1 MKFFTITL
9 LLTGAATIC
18 SLVVHLG
25 PSRGKLSDADRCLGS
40 HARLAWLESSPPP
53 EAGSAPSRAGSGTST
68 PPAPPLSKGQTLAL
82 IHGAAAKYHVPAALV
97 ASVVTAESNF
107 DCAAVSPKGA
117 IGLMQLMPE
126 TAQQFGANPAV
137 PGENIEAGTRYL
149 RWLIERYHNSRNAI
163 RRVIAAYNA
172 GPAVVDRYRGV
183 PPFRETRMYVAR
195 VLRNFTKFSR
205 RGYTPAE
212 MIGER

>member
-9 LLTGAATIC
+9 LLTGAATVC
-18 SLVVHLG
+18 SLVVHPG
-25 PSRGKLSDADRCLGS
+25 SFRGELSDADRCIEN
-40 HARLAWLESSPPP
+40 HAPLTWLR
-53 EAGSAPSRAGSGTST
+53 SAPPSQGYSAPTPPAGYGTS
-68 PPAPPLSKGQTLAL
+68 APPLSKSQTLAL
-82 IHGAAAKYHVPAALV
+82 IHGAAEKYHVPAALV

-107 DCAAVSPKGA
+107 DCTVVSPKGA

-172 GPAVVDRYRGV
+172 GPAMVDRYRGV
-183 PPFRETRMYVAR
+183 PPFRETRTYVAR
-195 VLRNFTKFSR
+195 VLRNLAKFSGHR
-205 RGYTPAE
+205 YTPAE
-212 MIGER
+212 LVDER

>member
-1 MKFFTITL
+1 MKFFTISL
-9 LLTGAATIC
+9 LLTCAATVC
-18 SLVVHLG
+18 SLVVHPG
-25 PSRGKLSDADRCLGS
+25 SFRKKLSDADRCLGN
-40 HARLAWLESSPPP
+40 HPPLAWLESAPPP
-53 EAGSAPSRAGSGTST
+53 EAGSV
-68 PPAPPLSKGQTLAL
+68 PPAGARTATPSPPLSKSQTLAL

-107 DCAAVSPKGA
+107 NCTAVSPRGA

-149 RWLIERYHNSRNAI
+149 RLLIERYHNSRNAI

-172 GPAVVDRYRGV
+172 GPAMVDRYRGV

-195 VLRNFTKFSR
+195 VLRNLTKFS
-205 RGYTPAE
+205 GHQYTPAE
-212 MIGER
+212 MIGEK

>member
-1 MKFFTITL
+1 
-9 LLTGAATIC
+9 
-18 SLVVHLG
+18 
-25 PSRGKLSDADRCLGS
+25 
-40 HARLAWLESSPPP
+40 
-53 EAGSAPSRAGSGTST
+53 
-68 PPAPPLSKGQTLAL
+68 LAL

-107 DCAAVSPKGA
+107 NCGAVSAKGA

-126 TAQQFGANPAV
+126 TAQQFGANPTV

-149 RWLIERYHNSRNAI
+149 RLLIERYHNSRNAI

-172 GPAVVDRYRGV
+172 GPAMVDRYRGV

-195 VLRNFTKFSR
+195 VLRNFTKFSGHR
-205 RGYTPAE
+205 YTPAE
-212 MIGER
+212 MIGEK

>member
-1 MKFFTITL
+1 MKFFAITL
-9 LLTGAATIC
+9 LLACAATVC
-18 SLVVHLG
+18 SLIVHPG
-25 PSRGKLSDADRCLGS
+25 SFRGKLSDADRCIGD
-40 HARLAWLESSPPP
+40 HAPLAWLGSPSQP
-53 EAGSAPSRAGSGTST
+53 AGSVPTPAGSGTLS
-68 PPAPPLSKGQTLAL
+68 PPAPPLSKGKTLAL
-82 IHGAAAKYHVPAALV
+82 IQGAAAKYHVPVALV

-107 DCAAVSPKGA
+107 NCTAVSPKGA

-163 RRVIAAYNA
+163 SRVIAAYNA
-172 GPAVVDRYRGV
+172 GPAMVDRYRGV

-195 VLRNFTKFSR
+195 VLRNFTKFSGR
-205 RGYTPAE
+205 RYTLAE

>member
-1 MKFFTITL
+1 
-9 LLTGAATIC
+9 
-18 SLVVHLG
+18 VVH
-25 PSRGKLSDADRCLGS
+25 PDFFQGKLSDADRLLVN
-40 HARLAWLESSPPP
+40 HPPLAWLPIAPPP
-53 EAGSAPSRAGSGTST
+53 ESHSKRTPTTRSGTAT
-68 PPAPPLSKGQTLAL
+68 PPAAPLSKSQTLAL

-107 DCAAVSPKGA
+107 NCAAVSPKGA

-149 RWLIERYHNSRNAI
+149 RWLIERYHNSRNSV
-163 RRVIAAYNA
+163 RSVIAAYNA
-172 GPAVVDRYRGV
+172 GPAMVDRYRGV

-195 VLRNFTKFSR
+195 VLRYFTKFSGR
-205 RGYTPAE
+205 RYTAAE
-212 MIGER
+212 IINEK